1 MKRFPLALQLYSVRD
16 EMAADFEGTLRC
28 VAEMGYDGVE
38 FAGLFG
44 RSADEVKAAC
54 AAAGLTPISAH
65 VPLFEMLDAPDEV
78 MARYA
83 AIGCRYVAIP
93 HVGEEFRAKGAR
105 FPDLIEAA
113 KTLGEA
119 AARHGMT
126 LLYHNHDFEF
136 ETIDG
141 TYMLE
146 VLYNAVSADLL
157 KTQLDTCWVNV
168 GGEEPAAYVQKFSG
182 RAPVVHLKDF
192 VMPGKK
198 PAKLYALIGVEEEGD
213 TPADPAAFEYRP
225 LGLGAQDIP
234 AILSACEDAQ
244 TQWIVV
250 EQDEPSMGKSR
261 MECAAIS
268 REYLKT
274 LGL

>member
-1 MKRFPLALQLYSVRD
+1 MKQFPVALQLYSVRD
-16 EMAADFEGTLRC
+16 EMAADFEGTLRR
-28 VAEMGYDGVE
+28 VAEMGYDSVE

-44 RSADEVKAAC
+44 RSPEAVKAAC
-54 AAAGLTPISAH
+54 DAVGLTPISAH

-78 MARYA
+78 MANYA
-83 AIGCRYVAIP
+83 AIGCRYVVIP
-93 HVGEEFRAKGAR
+93 HVGEEFRAGGGR

-119 AARHGMT
+119 AVRHGMT

-146 VLYNAVSADLL
+146 VLYNSVSADLL

-168 GGEEPAAYVQKFSG
+168 GGEEPAAYVRKFSG

-198 PAKLYALIGVEEEGD
+198 PAKLYALIGVEEEGE
-213 TPADPAAFEYRP
+213 TSADPAAFEFRP
-225 LGLGAQDIP
+225 LGQGAQDIP
-234 AILSACEDAQ
+234 AILAAAEDAGAE
-244 TQWIVV
+244 WVVV
-250 EQDEPSMGKSR
+250 EQDEPSMGYSR